1 MPRPSE
7 SEKYLLET
15 VSVYQM
21 PATLRNPTARYFA
34 RVHPGLSPLAIDSL
48 YRQSRARE
56 DGSVGETHSTQA

>member
-21 PATLRNPTARYFA
+21 FAMLRSPKARYFT
-34 RVHPGLSPLAIDSL
+34 RVHPGLSPLAFNSL
-48 YRQSRARE
+48 YRQSKARE
-56 DGSVGETHSTQA
+56 DGSVGDTHSTQA